1 MQGGYLE
8 YKSIGSGDGCAL
20 EIEIEIGLGLGEGK
34 RDGERFRTE

>member
-20 EIEIEIGLGLGEGK
+20 EIKIGLGLGEGK

>member
-20 EIEIEIGLGLGEGK
+20 EIEIGLGLGEGK